1 MRIKT
6 LLESCPSLPTYEEV
20 MASNG
25 YVDDRI
31 IDPFLKAVERLSEA
45 FDYTFMDSK
54 GQPFDYIKGGVL
66 Q

>member
-31 IDPFLKAVERLSEA
+31 LDPFLKAVERLSEA

-54 GQPFDYIKGGVL
+54 GQPFDYIKGGFL

>member
-45 FDYTFMDSK
+45 FDYTFMDSN
-54 GQPFDYIKGGVL
+54 GQPFDYIKGGFL

>member
-1 MRIKT
+1 
-6 LLESCPSLPTYEEV
+6 

-54 GQPFDYIKGGVL
+54 GQPFDYIKGGFL